1 MKNKHFYLIL
11 LFLVTAC
18 TSNKTDVPVDVEKV
32 ALKALFTM
40 LSPEETG
47 IDFNNRILDNDELI
61 LTHEYIYNGSGIAVG
76 DINNDGLPDLFFTAV
91 NLDNRLYLNKGNLKF
106 EDITK
111 NAGILPRQALSTGTT
126 MIDINQDGYLDI
138 YVCRAGKFSPE
149 KRANLLYIN
158 NGNLTFT
165 EKAKEYGLADL
176 SSSNQATFFDYDN
189 DGDLDMYLVNSP
201 LDYTN
206 ATTVLFKPDMEREM
220 VSDRLYRNN
229 GDLTFTDVTM
239 KAKVS
244 NKAFGFNAA
253 VIDINQDGW
262 MDLYVTNDFLAPDFI
277 CE

>member
-149 KRANLLYIN
+149 RGQIYSTLITGILLLLKRPKN
-158 NGNLTFT
+158 
-165 EKAKEYGLADL
+165 
-176 SSSNQATFFDYDN
+176 
-189 DGDLDMYLVNSP
+189 
-201 LDYTN
+201 
-206 ATTVLFKPDMEREM
+206 M
-220 VSDRLYRNN
+220 VWL
-229 GDLTFTDVTM
+229 
-239 KAKVS
+239 
-244 NKAFGFNAA
+244 
-253 VIDINQDGW
+253 I
-262 MDLYVTNDFLAPDFI
+262 
-277 CE
+277 